1 MECNKEEASRAKDLA
16 VIKLQEADYAGAK
29 RIALKAQK
37 LFPDLEN
44 ISQLLTVCEV
54 HCCAAIKIN
63 GEMDWYG
70 ILQVET
76 TADDM
81 LLKKQYRKLAL
92 LLHPDKNKFVGAE
105 AAFKLIGEAHM
116 ILTDHVKR
124 SSHDSKRNQVI
135 ATSAPLPKKRGRPS
149 KKTDYV
155 AKRANKENTDA
166 GYSTFWTICM
176 ACGTKY
182 NYPCSLLM
190 KVLRCQ
196 ICLRSFF
203 AYDLSKKPS
212 VQVDSSNP
220 WSGIGMQQQM
230 FPPSQRAHVFNQQ
243 HNYHSVPDKKNPVT
257 SHQTPVS
264 NQQQQ
269 PQNVAGKQAPYIYQ
283 QQKPQNVAGKQ
294 TPDMYQQQRSQNS
307 PFSSGPNNVDSHPW
321 GGFGMKQ
328 EMFPSSQEANATNQ
342 KFNYQRA
349 PGQQNPDSGYQTPV
363 TDQQQQSVKVADKQT
378 PVITKQQQSQKFPS
392 NSGSKNVVNSQGAA
406 CPISNVTARS
416 NLTAEAVACN
426 STKITRPSFNDQNGE
441 DRTKPPVNSL
451 QATKITRSSFNGQN
465 GEDRTKSPAVNSDKV
480 PLVNEKMGVK
490 ELASGTSYHV
500 AVNGSRIAKEGALPA
515 ASADKTSGPSMS
527 RQQGDA
533 VISEDQSDGCR
544 KGSDLL
550 IDSPAN
556 KRIRKENS
564 SCTAGKSDH
573 TAENEGA
580 KVSSQ
585 QKLSIP
591 SKEKITNE
599 NGEVIN
605 GNHGALQGTGIKQ
618 ETSSSRSG
626 SASAAKSVNNSI
638 PYNITVSCPDSDFYD
653 FEKNRDADRFAV
665 DQIWA
670 IYDDPDG
677 MPRYYARIKQ
687 IYSPN
692 FMLRFTWLEHDPLCD
707 FEKAWSSKE
716 LPVACGRFRVGGTHL
731 TEDTKMFSHVV
742 SWTKGK
748 KRNSYEIYPKKGEVW
763 AIFRGWDISWSSD
776 SKDHRPYDYDV
787 VEITRDFAMGSGTYV
802 IPLVKIKG
810 FVSLFVRSSNE
821 APFLI
826 PGGDILRFSHS
837 IPFHR
842 LAQTDKQHIPNGAL
856 ELDTASLP
864 SDLERAFTPVSL
876 GSWEMPDRNNKQG
889 QDGMGT
895 NVQDEVEKLNQNTKS
910 VQDNGSEASVIDDH
924 CGDEWNDSSQPE
936 SPTSFDYPDPEFC
949 NFTSLRSFDKFK
961 EGQVWA
967 LYCDTDKFPKY
978 YGFIKTVDPDNCT
991 IHIKWLEHC
1000 PCEQLEKRLVQDGL
1014 DIGCGAFKVS
1024 RQGEIYDSTD
1034 VFSHNMEVTLMSK
1047 GKKYEI
1053 LPRVGQVWALYKNWS
1068 RAWTFEDYSRC
1079 EYVLAEVLEISNG
1092 NITMSCLTKVEGFS
1106 TVFKPEKKGESM
1118 SAVQV
1123 AKSDLIMFSHQVPAF
1138 RLTNDNLCGYWELD
1152 PASVPEVLLVKK
1164 TK

>member
-37 LFPDLEN
+37 LLPGLEN

-54 HCCAAIKIN
+54 HCCAAVKIN
-63 GEMDWYG
+63 GETDWYG

-105 AAFKLIGEAHM
+105 AAFKLIGEAHT

-124 SSHDSKRNQVI
+124 SSHDSKRNRVI
-135 ATSAPLPKKRGRPS
+135 ATSAPLPKKRGRTS

-166 GYSTFWTICM
+166 GCSTFWTICM

-196 ICLRSFF
+196 ICLKSFF

-230 FPPSQRAHVFNQQ
+230 FPPNQRTHVMNQQ
-243 HNYHSVPDKKNPVT
+243 RTYHSVPDKKNPVT
-257 SHQTPVS
+257 GHQTPVS
-264 NQQQQ
+264 NQQQR
-269 PQNVAGKQAPYIYQ
+269 
-283 QQKPQNVAGKQ
+283 PQNVAGKQ
-294 TPDMYQQQRSQNS
+294 TPDIYQQQPSQKF
-307 PFSSGPNNVDSHPW
+307 PFNSGPKNVDPHTR
-321 GGFGMKQ
+321 GGFGMPPCQ
-328 EMFPSSQEANATNQ
+328 QANLTNQ
-342 KFNYQRA
+342 KLNYQRA
-349 PGQQNPDSGYQTPV
+349 PGQQNPDNVTPI
-363 TDQQQQSVKVADKQT
+363 TGQQQQSVKVAGKQT
-378 PVITKQQQSQKFPS
+378 PVITKQQQSQKFPF
-392 NSGSKNVVNSQGAA
+392 NSGSKDVVNSQGAA
-406 CPISNVTARS
+406 CSNSNATASS

-426 STKITRPSFNDQNGE
+426 STKITRQSFNDQNGEDRSKPPAVNSLQATKITRSFGDQNGE
-441 DRTKPPVNSL
+441 DRTKPPV
-451 QATKITRSSFNGQN
+451 
-465 GEDRTKSPAVNSDKV
+465 VNSDKV
-480 PLVNEKMGVK
+480 PLVNEQMRV
-490 ELASGTSYHV
+490 EEVASRSCYHV
-500 AVNGSRIAKEGALPA
+500 AVNDSRVANEGSLPA
-515 ASADKTSGPSMS
+515 ASADKTSGQNPSLS
-527 RQQGDA
+527 RQQGDT
-533 VISEDQSDGCR
+533 VISEDLSHACR
-544 KGSDLL
+544 KGSDHL

-556 KRIRKENS
+556 TRIRKENP

-573 TAENEGA
+573 IAENEGT
-580 KVSSQ
+580 KESTQ
-585 QKLSIP
+585 HKLSIP
-591 SKEKITNE
+591 SKEKITNK

-605 GNHGALQGTGIKQ
+605 GSHDALQGTGIKQ
-618 ETSSSRSG
+618 ETSSSGGG
-626 SASAAKSVNNSI
+626 SAAAATSVNNSI
-638 PYNITVSCPDSDFYD
+638 PCNITVSCPDSDFYD

-670 IYDDPDG
+670 IYDDHDG

-687 IYSPN
+687 VYSPN
-692 FMLRFTWLEHDPLCD
+692 FMLQFTWLEHVPLYD
-707 FEKAWSSKE
+707 AEKAWSSKE
-716 LPVACGRFRVGGTHL
+716 LPVACGSFRVGGTHL
-731 TEDTKMFSHVV
+731 SEDNKMFSHVV
-742 SWTKGK
+742 SWTKGR

-763 AIFRGWDISWSSD
+763 AVFRGWDINWSSD
-776 SKDHRPYDYDV
+776 SNDHRPYDYDV
-787 VEITRDFAMGSGTYV
+787 VEITSDFAMDSGTYV

-810 FVSLFVRSSNE
+810 FVSLFVRSRNE

-826 PGGDILRFSHS
+826 PGGETLRFSHN

-842 LAQTDKQHIPNGAL
+842 LAQTDGQHIPNGAL

-864 SDLERAFTPVSL
+864 SDLEKAFSPVNL
-876 GSWEMPDRNNKQG
+876 DNWEMPVGNTEQA
-889 QDGMGT
+889 QYGT
-895 NVQDEVEKLNQNTKS
+895 GTDAHDEVEKLNQNTKS
-910 VQDNGSEASVIDDH
+910 EQDNGSEASVVDDH
-924 CGDEWNDSSQPE
+924 CGDGWNGSCQPE

-961 EGQVWA
+961 KGQVWA

-978 YGFIKTVDPDNCT
+978 YAFIKSVDSDDCT

-1000 PCEQLEKRLVQDGL
+1000 PCTQMEKLLVQDGL
-1014 DIGCGAFKVS
+1014 PISCGAFKVS
-1024 RQGEIYDSTD
+1024 RQSDIYDCTN

-1053 LPRVGQVWALYKNWS
+1053 LPRVAQVWAVYKNWS
-1068 RAWTFEDYSRC
+1068 PAWTFEDYSRC
-1079 EYVLAEVLEISNG
+1079 EYFLAEVLEISNG

-1106 TVFKPEKKGESM
+1106 TVFKPEKKGETM
-1118 SAVQV
+1118 SAMKV

-1152 PASVPEVLLVKK
+1152 PASVPEVLLVRK

>member
-16 VIKLQEADYAGAK
+16 VIKLQEADYAAAK

-105 AAFKLIGEAHM
+105 AAFKLIGEAHT

-166 GYSTFWTICM
+166 GHSTFWTICM

-182 NYPCSLLM
+182 NYPSNLLM
-190 KVLRCQ
+190 KVLCCQ

-212 VQVDSSNP
+212 VQVDSTNP

-257 SHQTPVS
+257 GQPTPVS

-269 PQNVAGKQAPYIYQ
+269 PQNVAGKQTPYIYQ

-294 TPDMYQQQRSQNS
+294 TPDMYQQQRS
-307 PFSSGPNNVDSHPW
+307 W

-328 EMFPSSQEANATNQ
+328 EMFPPSQQANATNQ

-363 TDQQQQSVKVADKQT
+363 TDQQQQSVKVTDKQT

-392 NSGSKNVVNSQGAA
+392 NSGSKNVVNSRGAA

-465 GEDRTKSPAVNSDKV
+465 GEDRTKSPVVNSDKV
-480 PLVNEKMGVK
+480 PLVNEQMRVK
-490 ELASGTSYHV
+490 EVASGTSYHV
-500 AVNGSRIAKEGALPA
+500 AVNGRVAKEGALPA
-515 ASADKTSGPSMS
+515 ASADKTSGHNPSMS
-527 RQQGDA
+527 RQQGDT

-544 KGSDLL
+544 NGSDHL

-556 KRIRKENS
+556 KSIRKENS

-573 TAENEGA
+573 TSENEGA

-585 QKLSIP
+585 HKLSIP

-605 GNHGALQGTGIKQ
+605 GNHDALQGTGIKQ
-618 ETSSSRSG
+618 ETSTSGSG
-626 SASAAKSVNNSI
+626 SAAAAKSVNNSI

-716 LPVACGRFRVGGTHL
+716 LPVACGSFRVGGTHL

-763 AIFRGWDISWSSD
+763 AVFRGWDISWTSD

-787 VEITRDFAMGSGTYV
+787 VEITTDFAIGSGTYV

-864 SDLERAFTPVSL
+864 SDLERAFTPVNH
-876 GSWEMPDRNNKQG
+876 GSWEMPDWNNKQG

-924 CGDEWNDSSQPE
+924 CGDGWNDSSQPE

-978 YGFIKTVDPDNCT
+978 YGFIKTVDPDDCT

-1068 RAWTFEDYSRC
+1068 RAWTFEDYSRR

>member
-54 HCCAAIKIN
+54 HCCAAVKIN
-63 GEMDWYG
+63 GETDWYG

-76 TADDM
+76 TANDM

-105 AAFKLIGEAHM
+105 AAFKLIGEAHT
-116 ILTDHVKR
+116 ILTDQVKR
-124 SSHDSKRNQVI
+124 SSHDLKRNQVI
-135 ATSAPLPKKRGRPS
+135 ATSTPLPKKRGRSS
-149 KKTDYV
+149 KKTEHV

-166 GYSTFWTICM
+166 GYSTFWTICL

-182 NYPCSLLM
+182 HYPCNLLM

-196 ICLRSFF
+196 ICLRSFL
-203 AYDLSKKPS
+203 AYDMSKKPA
-212 VQVDSSNP
+212 VQVQSSKP
-220 WSGIGMQQQM
+220 WSGFGMQQQM
-230 FPPSQRAHVFNQQ
+230 FPPSQRTHASNPQ
-243 HNYHSVPDKKNPVT
+243 HNYQSVPDQNNSVT
-257 SHQTPVS
+257 GHRTPAFS
-264 NQQQQ
+264 QQQQ
-269 PQNVAGKQAPYIYQ
+269 PQNVAGKQTPDMYQ

-294 TPDMYQQQRSQNS
+294 TPDMYQQQRSQKF
-307 PFSSGPNNVDSHPW
+307 PFSSGPNNVDSHPG

-328 EMFPSSQEANATNQ
+328 EMFPPSQQANATNQ
-342 KFNYQRA
+342 KYQRA

-363 TDQQQQSVKVADKQT
+363 TDQQQQSVKVAGKQT

-392 NSGSKNVVNSQGAA
+392 NSGSKNVVNSKGAA
-406 CPISNVTARS
+406 CTNSNATPRS

-426 STKITRPSFNDQNGE
+426 STKITR
-441 DRTKPPVNSL
+441 
-451 QATKITRSSFNGQN
+451 SSFNGQN
-465 GEDRTKSPAVNSDKV
+465 GEDGTKSSVVNSDKV
-480 PLVNEKMGVK
+480 PLVNEQMRVK
-490 ELASGTSYHV
+490 EVASGTSYHV
-500 AVNGSRIAKEGALPA
+500 AVNGSQVANEGALPA
-515 ASADKTSGPSMS
+515 SSADKTSGHNPSMS

-544 KGSDLL
+544 KGSDHLT
-550 IDSPAN
+550 DSPPN
-556 KRIRKENS
+556 KRIREENS
-564 SCTAGKSDH
+564 SCTAGKSNH
-573 TAENEGA
+573 TTENEGA
-580 KVSSQ
+580 KASSRH
-585 QKLSIP
+585 KLSIP

-605 GNHGALQGTGIKQ
+605 GNHDALQGTGIKHG
-618 ETSSSRSG
+618 TSSSG
-626 SASAAKSVNNSI
+626 SRSAAAARSVNNSI

-653 FEKNRDADRFAV
+653 FERNRDADRFAV

-687 IYSPN
+687 VYSPN

-716 LPVACGRFRVGGTHL
+716 LPVACGSFRVGGTHL

-763 AIFRGWDISWSSD
+763 AVFRGWNINWISD

-787 VEITRDFAMGSGTYV
+787 VEITTDFATGSGTYV

-810 FVSLFVRSSNE
+810 FVSVFVRSSNE

-864 SDLERAFTPVSL
+864 SDLEKAFTPVNL
-876 GSWEMPDRNNKQG
+876 GSWEMPDWNNEQG
-889 QDGMGT
+889 KDGTGT

-910 VQDNGSEASVIDDH
+910 EQDKGSEASVIDDH
-924 CGDEWNDSSQPE
+924 CGDGWNDSSEPE

-961 EGQVWA
+961 KGQVWA

-978 YGFIKTVDPDNCT
+978 YGFIKSVDPDDCT
-991 IHIKWLEHC
+991 IQIKWLEYC
-1000 PCEQLEKRLVQDGL
+1000 PCAQMEKRLVQDGL
-1014 DIGCGAFKVS
+1014 PIGCGAFKVS
-1024 RQGEIYDSTD
+1024 RQSDIYDCTD
-1034 VFSHNMEVTLMSK
+1034 VFSHNVEVTVMSK

-1053 LPRVGQVWALYKNWS
+1053 LPCVGQVWALYKNWS
-1068 RAWTFEDYSRC
+1068 HAWTFEDYSKC
-1079 EYVLAEVLEISNG
+1079 EYFLAEVLEITNG
-1092 NITMSCLTKVEGFS
+1092 NITMSCLTKVEGFN

-1118 SAVQV
+1118 SAVKV

-1152 PASVPEVLLVKK
+1152 PASVPEVLLVRK
-1164 TK
+1164 TN